1 MANDFATLNDVEE
14 IIGPIHS
21 DEVDKV
27 GGLLRRASTM
37 IRSQV
42 VNIDLR
48 IAQGKLDAQ
57 TVADIA
63 TDMVI
68 RVLRNEE
75 GVKQETI
82 GPTAVTYDPTV
93 ASGRLFIAPDEL
105 FTLTPAS
112 AVRASVGTINTVP
125 SLAPQGRFGQT
136 LPRRRWA

>member
-1 MANDFATLNDVEE
+1 MADDFATLNDVEE
-14 IIGPIHS
+14 MIGDI
-21 DEVDKV
+21 DDCDVDKV

-42 VNIDLR
+42 ANIDLR
-48 IAQGKLDAQ
+48 ITLGTLDGQ

-82 GPTAVTYDPTV
+82 GPTAVTYDPQV
-93 ASGRLFIAPDEL
+93 AAGRLFMTPDEL
-105 FTLTPAS
+105 FTLTPAA
-112 AVRASVGTINTVP
+112 AVRAPVGTINTVP
-125 SLAPQGRFGQT
+125 TLAPHGRFGAP

>member
-1 MANDFATLNDVEE
+1 MASDFADISDVEE
-14 IIGPIHS
+14 MIGEI
-21 DEVDKV
+21 DAMDVDKV
-27 GGLLRRASTM
+27 KGYLRRASTL
-37 IRSQV
+37 IRSSV
-42 VNIDLR
+42 AHIDLR
-48 IAQGKLDAQ
+48 IAQQTLDAQ

-93 ASGRLFIAPDEL
+93 ASGRLFLSPDEL
-105 FTLTPAS
+105 FTLTPPA

-125 SLAPQGRFGQT
+125 SLAPRGRFGAV